1 MEAILEVGYHM
12 HFLANVFGSVVPSTV
27 DEGPVD
33 SKCTQESKKLSKSDN
48 CSKCLKRKLEIL
60 TMNIQAPKSLT

>member
-1 MEAILEVGYHM
+1 MEAILEVSCHM
-12 HFLANVFGSVVPSTV
+12 HCLANVLCSVVPSTV

-33 SKCTQESKKLSKSDN
+33 SKCTLESKKLSKSAN

-60 TMNIQAPKSLT
+60 AMNRHQRLT